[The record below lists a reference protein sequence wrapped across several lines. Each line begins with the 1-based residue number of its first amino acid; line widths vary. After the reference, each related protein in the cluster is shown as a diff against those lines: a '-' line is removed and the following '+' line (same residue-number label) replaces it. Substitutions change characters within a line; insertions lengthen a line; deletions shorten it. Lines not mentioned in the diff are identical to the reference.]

1 MNKKPS
7 KCALVALFLAL
18 VVLAPLAGI
27 VAGDRVRG
35 RNLELRTPA
44 AKPALTLEHIGSFP
58 REYEAWYADSQ
69 PFRDQLIYV
78 RALMNK
84 ALYDRDVTRMVA
96 FGKQGW
102 LFYTNV
108 NDGKPLNNY
117 RGEDLFT
124 NMELRRIAD
133 SLVRTRDNLRKQGCE
148 FVLFIAPNK
157 ERVYSEYMPDRYGAP
172 SESYGVKQL
181 VRFLRQRTDLKVV
194 YCHDEIMQARQDFP
208 DLPLYFSR
216 DTHWNDIGSYI
227 GTRALMRA
235 LGYELP
241 ALTRDMIRP
250 SDREGPND
258 LVRLAHL
265 TSFLPP
271 DLCYDVT
278 VPADA
283 LPAPD
288 VPKQT
293 LYFRHD
299 SFGVY
304 MQGFLAPWFAEGG
317 VTDATERDDAQVDA
331 AHPDVFVMEVLE
343 RFVRRRLWAG
353 PLYAS
358 PENPPHSGIIPS
370 ETSSIRRV
378 LL

>member
-1 MNKKPS
+1 MQKRYS
-7 KCALVALFLAL
+7 KRALIALFLAL
-18 VVLAPLAGI
+18 LYVPTLVGLA
-27 VAGDRVRG
+27 AGDRFRSA
-35 RNLELRTPA
+35 NLENRTLAEP
-44 AKPALTLEHIGSFP
+44 PVLSLDALGDLPGAF
-58 REYEAWYADSQ
+58 EAYYADNQ
-69 PFRDQLIYV
+69 PFRDQLIYA
-78 RALMNK
+78 RALMNR
-84 ALYDRDVTRMVA
+84 ALYDRDVSDKVV
-96 FGKQGW
+96 FGKDGW
-102 LFYTNV
+102 LFYSCPS
-108 NDGKPLNNY
+108 DGAPIDSY
-117 RGEDLFT
+117 RGEDQFT
-124 NMELRRIAD
+124 GVELRQIA
-133 SLVRTRDNLRKQGCE
+133 SNLIRTRDDLRKIGCD

-317 VTDATERDDAQVDA
+317 ITDAAERNDAQVDT

-358 PENPPHSGIIPS
+358 PENREAE
-370 ETSSIRRV
+370 ETEQIEDT
-378 LL
+378 